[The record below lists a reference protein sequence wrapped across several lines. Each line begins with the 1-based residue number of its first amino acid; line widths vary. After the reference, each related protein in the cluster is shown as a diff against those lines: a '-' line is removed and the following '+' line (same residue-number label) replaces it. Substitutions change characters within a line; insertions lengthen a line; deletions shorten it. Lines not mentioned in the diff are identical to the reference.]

1 MLQFVHMSN
10 QQELETCPVNVDD
23 CQWLQ
28 ELSRLKVVNAE
39 LELLVTTDTLT
50 GLYNFRYFQDQ
61 LSKEMQ
67 RTLRAGRPTCIIMID
82 LDFFKAI
89 NDERGHEAGNQ
100 ALKVA
105 ATVFQQAIRLSD
117 VVCRYGGEEFVII
130 LPQTGLPTAVNV
142 AERVRLW
149 LEQSVV
155 EFEGETFGL
164 TASFGVGVFSTENEI
179 SLDSFVGSVDQYLY
193 QAKEQGRNQVCHA
206 DFSTIKR
213 ETSVSAEEK
222 SALFTH
228 TSDD

>member
-1 MLQFVHMSN
+1 MSTR
-10 QQELETCPVNVDD
+10 QQLEICPVDRLD

-28 ELSRLKVVNAE
+28 ELSLLRSEVAE
-39 LELLVTTDTLT
+39 LKLLVTTDTLT
-50 GLYNFRYFQDQ
+50 GLNNLRYFQEN
-61 LSKEMQ
+61 LSIEME
-67 RTLRAGRPTCIIMID
+67 RTLRAGRPTSIIMID

-105 ATVFQQAIRLSD
+105 AAVFKHAIRLSD

-130 LPQTGLPTAVNV
+130 LPQTTLPTAVNV

-149 LEQSVV
+149 LEQALV
-155 EFEGETFGL
+155 EFEGKTFTL
-164 TASFGVGVFSTENEI
+164 TASLGVGVFSSDSELTRE
-179 SLDSFVGSVDQYLY
+179 SFVDSVDQYLY

-206 DFSTIKR
+206 DFSTMKT

-222 SALFTH
+222 SALFG
-228 TSDD
+228 SN